1 MLSKWEVTFSYCY
14 SSIIQENIEM
24 PMIEETEDVGKGA
37 SLWDTVPE
45 KAGEDEILSTGRG
58 ITYRKESRV
67 MGAKVGKLAGSVEE
81 TGVNFCLVPSIRW
94 VIAV

>member
-37 SLWDTVPE
+37 SLWEYSP
-45 KAGEDEILSTGRG
+45 
-58 ITYRKESRV
+58 
-67 MGAKVGKLAGSVEE
+67 
-81 TGVNFCLVPSIRW
+81 
-94 VIAV
+94 